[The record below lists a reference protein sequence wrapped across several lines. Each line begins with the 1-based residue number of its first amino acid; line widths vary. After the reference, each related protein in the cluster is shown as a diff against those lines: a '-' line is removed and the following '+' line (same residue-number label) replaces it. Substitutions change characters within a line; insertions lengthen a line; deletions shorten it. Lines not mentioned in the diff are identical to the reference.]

1 MQHMPYVTLTLPQDC
16 IIPAVRRFVFV
27 WIGSERRGA
36 GATWEA
42 KKGAEALTI
51 LMDKSL
57 RGGSTPN

>member
-16 IIPAVRRFVFV
+16 IIPTVRRFAFV

-42 KKGAEALTI
+42 KKGGAEFCSTRLLYLTVH
-51 LMDKSL
+51 
-57 RGGSTPN
+57 